1 MENKIIKKIQLPV
14 YLRLTTILLGIVL
27 IIFVM
32 QQAKSILV
40 PILVSGLLAILISP
54 LTSWLEKKRMAP
66 ALAAAIGLTALLI
79 LISGIVYF
87 FYNQILNL
95 SGDLEGLEL
104 RFGQLVGQI
113 NAFIAEHFDGAV
125 PISID
130 SIKDLVFIQVRDNIN
145 VLTQGILATAGTIT
159 LIFIIPVYIF
169 LFLYYRGFIVDFFK
183 KVFTKQHEE
192 KVNNAVSKVKSV
204 VQNYIKGAFIVI
216 CILAVL
222 NSIALYSLG
231 IKHAM
236 LFAVFAALLN
246 VIPYVGPFLGAIFP
260 ISYALLTTDS
270 LWYPF
275 GVFLAFYVIQL
286 FEGNFF
292 TPKIVG
298 SKVSM
303 NPLMTIIALFVGN
316 FIWGFAG
323 MILFIPGIAILKVIF
338 DEIEGMEAYSFML
351 GSVKPKNKTGANR
364 ARSAIQKA
372 RKSIKS
378 KRAKS

>member
-1 MENKIIKKIQLPV
+1 MENKIIKKIQLPA

-79 LISGIVYF
+79 LIFGIVYF

-104 RFGQLVGQI
+104 RFGQLVERI
-113 NAFIAEHFDGAV
+113 NAFIAEHFDGVV

-246 VIPYVGPFLGAIFP
+246 VIPYVGPFIGATFP
-260 ISYALLTTDS
+260 IAYALLTTDS

-351 GSVKPKNKTGANR
+351 SSVKQKNNIGANR
-364 ARSAIQKA
+364 ARSAIQKT
-372 RKSIKS
+372 RKAFKS